1 MRKLYKSGL
10 LLLATFIACVANA
23 QDSGAA
29 SANEQG
35 FMRSEGKIYVVVAIV
50 LTILAGLVLY
60 VARLDRKIT
69 NLEKKDNYK

>member
-1 MRKLYKSGL
+1 MHKFYKSGL
-10 LLLATFIACVANA
+10 LIIATFIAFIAKA
-23 QDSGAA
+23 QDNAA
-29 SANEQG
+29 TPGDQQG

-69 NLEKKDNYK
+69 NLEKKDILK